1 MCRLLLATIE
11 LSNRG
16 GLSIRY
22 TRKGKGFICRVYIY
36 ACMYVRSSFFLIR
49 SGQRL
54 KLNLRAKCT
63 RCFIEDHSPR
73 LRCSIER
80 YIYIYISFLF
90 RNPPR
95 FHPEIN
101 YTSHCSQHANRKDR
115 GELKV
120 SQKILIFVIICKKKK
135 NNNWRN
141 IRKYYMRRKLFRG
154 LG

>member
-63 RCFIEDHSPR
+63 RFYRRSLSPSPMFDR
-73 LRCSIER
+73 T
-80 YIYIYISFLF
+80 IYIYISFLF

-141 IRKYYMRRKLFRG
+141 ITKYYMRRKLFRG